1 MKIFF
6 IILSAFLIQSCNKP
20 KTVLICGNHVCVNK
34 AEAEQYFEENLSIEV
49 RLIDK
54 KEINKTDLVE
64 LNLQKQSNDKR
75 KISIISK
82 KQTNKEVKVLSK
94 NEIKKIKKNIKY
106 KKKTKKITKK
116 VPINIKT
123 NVKRRINKEVV
134 DVCTIIEKCSI
145 DNITKYLL
153 DQGRKKKF
161 PDITTRE

>member
-106 KKKTKKITKK
+106 KKKMKKITKK
-116 VPINIKT
+116 VPIDINT

>member
-116 VPINIKT
+116 VPIDINT

>member
-6 IILSAFLIQSCNKP
+6 IILSTFLIQSCNKP

>member
-116 VPINIKT
+116 VPININT

>member
-82 KQTNKEVKVLSK
+82 KQTNKQVKVLSK

>member
-6 IILSAFLIQSCNKP
+6 IILSTFLIQSCNKP

-64 LNLQKQSNDKR
+64 LNLKKQSNDKR

-106 KKKTKKITKK
+106 KKKKKKITKK

>member
-6 IILSAFLIQSCNKP
+6 IILSTFLIQSCNKP

-116 VPINIKT
+116 VPIDINT

>member
-6 IILSAFLIQSCNKP
+6 IILSTFLIQSCNKP

-116 VPINIKT
+116 VPININT